1 MSNSAENDLANQHY
15 NQLTG
20 LKLFAMTS
28 SMVISIDEFA
38 PFGKTGATAL
48 FYLLL
53 AGLIWFLPV
62 TQAAGEMASIDGWQK
77 GGIFTWVKNT
87 LGEKT
92 GFTAMFYQWIH
103 ITAGMD
109 LMMYVIIGAL
119 SIALNTPW
127 FNTTPIIRF
136 GLMMILLWGAT
147 FSQLLGAKRVGKI
160 AEWLFA
166 LGIVTPVLLLVLV
179 VAVYLIQGNPV
190 SVHINF
196 HTIFPHHVNGTT

>member
-1 MSNSAENDLANQHY
+1 MSNSAENDLANQNY

-92 GFTAMFYQWIH
+92 GFTAMFYQWI
-103 ITAGMD
+103 T
-109 LMMYVIIGAL
+109 
-119 SIALNTPW
+119 SIASL
-127 FNTTPIIRF
+127 
-136 GLMMILLWGAT
+136 
-147 FSQLLGAKRVGKI
+147 
-160 AEWLFA
+160 
-166 LGIVTPVLLLVLV
+166 
-179 VAVYLIQGNPV
+179 
-190 SVHINF
+190 
-196 HTIFPHHVNGTT
+196 

>member
-77 GGIFTWVKNT
+77 G
-87 LGEKT
+87 
-92 GFTAMFYQWIH
+92 A
-103 ITAGMD
+103 
-109 LMMYVIIGAL
+109 
-119 SIALNTPW
+119 S
-127 FNTTPIIRF
+127 
-136 GLMMILLWGAT
+136 
-147 FSQLLGAKRVGKI
+147 LLGLKIPLAKRP
-160 AEWLFA
+160 A
-166 LGIVTPVLLLVLV
+166 LPPCFTSGSTLLP
-179 VAVYLIQGNPV
+179 GW
-190 SVHINF
+190 
-196 HTIFPHHVNGTT
+196 T